1 MNVTYPQ
8 IYIYLR
14 PIKKFQPHHL
24 LCDFAQRFSNFYYIR
39 KTLTEFFLFSEEYF
53 NKGKKESEDSKLR
66 FETYQL
72 IWQQMK
78 SETEVNTFFNNNISL
93 IL

>member
-1 MNVTYPQ
+1 MFVFNTY
-8 IYIYLR
+8 
-14 PIKKFQPHHL
+14 KKIQVHHL
-24 LCDFAQRFSNFYYIR
+24 LCDFVQRFSNFYYL
-39 KTLTEFFLFSEEYF
+39 KKKLTYFFLFLEDYF

-78 SETEVNTFFNNNISL
+78 SETEVNFFS
-93 IL
+93 